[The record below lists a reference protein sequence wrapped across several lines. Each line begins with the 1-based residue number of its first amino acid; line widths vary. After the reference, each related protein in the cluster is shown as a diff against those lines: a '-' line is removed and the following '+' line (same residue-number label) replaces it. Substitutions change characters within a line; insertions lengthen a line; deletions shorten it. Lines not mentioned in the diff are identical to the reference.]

1 MAEPRWLTD
10 TEQGQWRTFLDT
22 IRRLSR
28 ALERQLLADAGLPHA
43 YYGVLVA
50 LSEAPGRRMR
60 MGDLAADLGFSPS
73 RLSHAVARMEQA
85 GWVERLP
92 RPSSGRERD
101 ARLTDAGVEV
111 LAQAAPG
118 HVALV
123 RELLFDRLDPAELA
137 QLRAVCDRIA
147 PALGACP
154 AETEGPNQA
163 EDECAAAEDAC
174 AVEADGSCPPDYRDA
189 AAG

>member
-1 MAEPRWLTD
+1 MVEPRWLSD

-43 YYGVLVA
+43 YYGILVS
-50 LSEAPGRRMR
+50 LSEAPRRRMR

-85 GWVERLP
+85 GWVERLA

-101 ARLTDAGVEV
+101 ARLTDEGVAV
-111 LAQAAPG
+111 LEKAAPG

-137 QLRAVCDRIA
+137 QLQAVCDRIA

-154 AETEGPNQA
+154 AETECPA
-163 EDECAAAEDAC
+163 EVEDAC
-174 AVEADGSCPPDYRDA
+174 LAEPEDACEPDAAAYRDA